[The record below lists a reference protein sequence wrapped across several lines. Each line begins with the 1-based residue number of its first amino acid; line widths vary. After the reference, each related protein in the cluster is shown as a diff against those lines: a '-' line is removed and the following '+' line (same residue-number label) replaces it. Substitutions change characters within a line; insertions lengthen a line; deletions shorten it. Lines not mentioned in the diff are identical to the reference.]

1 MVLQKL
7 YLCTGFNVKKHKM
20 VGQKVQT
27 PDAETRN
34 GRGGAE
40 IRNPNAN
47 RKMLAP
53 KVQQTPGPGAAAEK
67 EKLWT
72 DTKCTVV
79 QFGRIAWMIVRIVY

>member
-40 IRNPNAN
+40 IRNPDAN
-47 RKMLAP
+47 RKMVAP

-67 EKLWT
+67 EKFSA

>member
-1 MVLQKL
+1 
-7 YLCTGFNVKKHKM
+7 
-20 VGQKVQT
+20 
-27 PDAETRN
+27 
-34 GRGGAE
+34 
-40 IRNPNAN
+40 
-47 RKMLAP
+47 MLAP